1 MDLFRG
7 SLLETESRTKLDVR
21 QRLTGPTPVWIKSF
35 VSHNGFVYRAYHT
48 LEKRGRHN
56 NDNESHLYHSS
67 AINLDCFWASSRCSQ
82 PFVHLRA
89 MQEARMVQLSVLG
102 RAKAE
107 EHPLPGGGMSSVRF
121 YQQPQKMSVLCWYS
135 VPKIL

>member
-7 SLLETESRTKLDVR
+7 SLLETKGHTKLDVR
-21 QRLTGPTPVWIKSF
+21 QRLTCPTPIWTKSL
-35 VSHNGFVYRAYHT
+35 SYTTALSTGHT
-48 LEKRGRHN
+48 VPCRTGCHN

-67 AINLDCFWASSRCSQ
+67 AINLHCFWASSRCSR

-89 MQEARMVQLSVLG
+89 MQEARMERPSVVG

-107 EHPLPGGGMSSVRF
+107 EHPLPGGGTSSDRC
-121 YQQPQKMSVLCWYS
+121 YQQPQKTSVLCWYS
-135 VPKIL
+135 VLRNF